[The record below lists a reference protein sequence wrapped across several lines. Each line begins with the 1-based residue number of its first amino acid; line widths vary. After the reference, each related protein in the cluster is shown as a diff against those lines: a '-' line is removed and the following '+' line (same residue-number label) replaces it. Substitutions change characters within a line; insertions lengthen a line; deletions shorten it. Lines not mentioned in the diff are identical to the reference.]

1 MYIFLISDCKPGH
14 IPGSVSVPFVTTLA
28 PYTTPEGEEM
38 PQAAIKST
46 EELKKVFESRGVDL
60 AKPLVASCGS
70 GNTSD
75 KTYVF

>member
-1 MYIFLISDCKPGH
+1 
-14 IPGSVSVPFVTTLA
+14 
-28 PYTTPEGEEM
+28 M

-75 KTYVF
+75 KAYVV